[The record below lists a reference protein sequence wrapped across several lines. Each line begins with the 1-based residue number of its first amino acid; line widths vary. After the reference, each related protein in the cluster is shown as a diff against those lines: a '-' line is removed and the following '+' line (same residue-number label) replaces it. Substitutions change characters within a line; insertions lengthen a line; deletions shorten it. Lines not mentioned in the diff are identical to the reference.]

1 MGFEALRNFYK
12 KRDEE
17 LPLQRKKLMRTLE
30 QDLVADKNV
39 LAVFYGGSIGKENT
53 DLYSDIDLRIVV
65 RDDVFEK
72 FRENKKKRAANW
84 GEVLF
89 YEDFP
94 WTNYSIAHYDSF
106 IKVDS
111 FYYKKN
117 DLHPSIWM
125 QHLKIV
131 YDPEGHINSI
141 RQQSLQL
148 SYSPTIE
155 EVEIW
160 RTKFF
165 AYVHE
170 FYRRIM
176 RSELSYAKQCLEN
189 MIYSMVSGWYIN
201 AGLQPNTFGDWSK
214 IEGKSS
220 PLAVWQHM
228 LLSEWHYKSNG
239 EEMLRILRKILPQFQ
254 KLHKELCEIVEITY
268 EQKWEDEILKKV
280 LIDY

>member
-17 LPLQRKKLMRTLE
+17 LPLLRKKLMRTIE
-30 QDLVADKNV
+30 QDLVADNNV
-39 LAVFYGGSIGKENT
+39 LAVFYGGSIGKGNT
-53 DLYSDIDLRIVV
+53 DLYSDIDLRVV
-65 RDDVFEK
+65 VQDAVFEK

-84 GEVLF
+84 GKVLF

-131 YDPEGHINSI
+131 YDPEGHVNSI

-189 MIYSMVSGWYIN
+189 MIYSMVSGWYMN

-214 IEGKSS
+214 VERKSS
-220 PLAVWQHM
+220 PLADWQRMH
-228 LLSEWHYKSNG
+228 LTNWRYTSN
-239 EEMLRILRKILPQFQ
+239 EEDMLRVFKNILPEFQ
-254 KLHKELCEIVEITY
+254 KLHKKLCEIVEITY
-268 EQKWEDEILKKV
+268 EQKWEEEILKKV
-280 LIDY
+280 LVDY

>member
-1 MGFEALRNFYK
+1 MGFEALRNFFQ

-17 LPLQRKKLMRTLE
+17 LPFQRKKIMENIE
-30 QDLVADKNV
+30 QDLVADNNV

-53 DLYSDIDLRIVV
+53 DLYSDIDLRVV
-65 RDDVFEK
+65 VLDAVFEK

-84 GEVLF
+84 GKVLF

-94 WTNYSIAHYDSF
+94 WTNYSIAHYYSF
-106 IKVDS
+106 VKVDT
-111 FYYKKN
+111 FYYKKK

-131 YDPEGHINSI
+131 YDPEGHVKSI

-148 SYSPTIE
+148 SYTPTIE
-155 EVEIW
+155 EVELW

-176 RSELSYAKQCLEN
+176 RSELSYAKQCLDN
-189 MIYSMVSGWYIN
+189 VIYSIVSGWYMI
-201 AGLQPNTFGDWSK
+201 AGLQPNSFGDWSK
-214 IEGKSS
+214 VEGKSS
-220 PLAVWQHM
+220 PLADWQHM
-228 LLSEWHYKSNG
+228 LLSEWRYNSY
-239 EEMLRILRKILPQFQ
+239 EEDMLRILRNILPQFQ

-268 EQKWEDEILKKV
+268 EPKWEEEILKKV
-280 LIDY
+280 FIDY

>member
-1 MGFEALRNFYK
+1 
-12 KRDEE
+12 
-17 LPLQRKKLMRTLE
+17 MRTIE

-39 LAVFYGGSIGKENT
+39 IAVFYGGSIGKEST
-53 DLYSDIDLRIVV
+53 DLYSDIDLRVVV
-65 RDDVFEK
+65 RDAVFEK

-84 GEVLF
+84 GKVLF
-89 YEDFP
+89 NEDFP

-106 IKVDS
+106 IKVDT
-111 FYYKKN
+111 FYYKKK
-117 DLHPSIWM
+117 DLQPSIWM

-131 YDPEGHINSI
+131 YDPEGHVNSI

-148 SYSPTIE
+148 SYLPSKE

-189 MIYSMVSGWYIN
+189 VIYSMVSGWYMN

-214 IEGKSS
+214 VEGMRST
-220 PLAVWQHM
+220 LAEWQRM
-228 LLSEWHYKSNG
+228 LLSEWRYKSN
-239 EEMLRILRKILPQFQ
+239 EEDMLRVLKNILPEFQ
-254 KLHKELCEIVEITY
+254 ILHKELCEVVEITY
-268 EQKWEDEILKKV
+268 DQNWEEDIFKKV
-280 LIDY
+280 LFNC

>member
-1 MGFEALRNFYK
+1 VGFEALRNFYK

-17 LPLQRKKLMRTLE
+17 LPFQRNKIMRTIE

-39 LAVFYGGSIGKENT
+39 IAVFYGGSIGKEST
-53 DLYSDIDLRIVV
+53 DLYSDIDLRVVV
-65 RDDVFEK
+65 RDAVFEK

-84 GEVLF
+84 GKVLF

-94 WTNYSIAHYDSF
+94 WTDYSIAHYDSF
-106 IKVDS
+106 IKVDT
-111 FYYKKN
+111 FYYKKK
-117 DLHPSIWM
+117 DLQPSIWM

-131 YDPEGHINSI
+131 YDPEGHVNSI

-148 SYSPTIE
+148 SYLPSKE

-189 MIYSMVSGWYIN
+189 VIYSMVSGWYMI
-201 AGLQPNTFGDWSK
+201 AGLQPNNFGDWSK
-214 IEGKSS
+214 VEGKSS
-220 PLAVWQHM
+220 PLADWQHM
-228 LLSEWHYKSNG
+228 LLSEWRYKTN
-239 EEMLRILRKILPQFQ
+239 EEHMLRILRNILPQFQ
-254 KLHKELCEIVEITY
+254 KLHTELCEIVEITY
-268 EQKWEDEILKKV
+268 EQKWKEEILKKV
-280 LIDY
+280 LIDH

>member
-1 MGFEALRNFYK
+1 MGFEALRKMYK

-17 LPLQRKKLMRTLE
+17 LPLQRKKLMRTIE
-30 QDLVADKNV
+30 QDLVADNNV
-39 LAVFYGGSIGKENT
+39 LAVFYGGSIGKGNT
-53 DLYSDIDLRIVV
+53 DFYSDIDLRIVV
-65 RDDVFEK
+65 QDADFEK
-72 FRENKKKRAANW
+72 FRQNKKQRAMNW
-84 GEVLF
+84 GNVLF
-89 YEDFP
+89 FEDFP

-106 IKVDS
+106 IKVDT
-111 FYYKKN
+111 FYYKKK

-131 YDPEGHINSI
+131 YDPEGHVNSI
-141 RQQSLQL
+141 NQQSLQL
-148 SYSPTIE
+148 SYTPSVE
-155 EVEIW
+155 ELEIW

-176 RSELSYAKQCLEN
+176 RSEFSYAKQCLEN
-189 MIYSMVSGWYIN
+189 MIYSMVSGWYMN

-214 IEGKSS
+214 VEGKSS
-220 PLAVWQHM
+220 PLADWQRM
-228 LLSEWHYKSNG
+228 LLTNWRYTSN
-239 EEMLRILRKILPQFQ
+239 EEDMLRVFKNILPEFQ
-254 KLHKELCEIVEITY
+254 KLHKKLCEIVEITY